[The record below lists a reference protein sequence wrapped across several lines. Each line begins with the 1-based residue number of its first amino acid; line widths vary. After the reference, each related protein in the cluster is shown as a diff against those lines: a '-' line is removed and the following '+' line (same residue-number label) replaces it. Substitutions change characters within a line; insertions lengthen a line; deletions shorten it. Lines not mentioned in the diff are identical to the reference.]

1 MTLSVNYAPAF
12 ANATVDSYLA
22 FWTNGFQTADHGAG
36 NTGGFSNGTFSGD
49 QYATSGSN
57 SSYAF
62 IADSDTSNGLNYVF
76 NPMLPASSTQNHYL
90 WGELDNVSLGQT
102 LGGGAGSDYTLSNFV
117 VTFEGLDLSAAQG
130 AGRVPGANDVHDVIY
145 GLMQGNTSA
154 LESVLDDLLAG
165 YGVSTNNT
173 FADISAALAAG
184 PSSTAASAEAVGV
197 QALPED
203 LALAA

>member
-1 MTLSVNYAPAF
+1 MTLSVTYSATF
-12 ANATVDSYLA
+12 ANVTVDSYLN
-22 FWTNGFQTADHGAG
+22 FWSTGFKTADHGAG

-76 NPMLPASSTQNHYL
+76 NPVLPASSTQNHYL
-90 WGELDNVSLGQT
+90 WGELDNVSLGQQ
-102 LGGGAGSDYTLSNFV
+102 LGGGGGSDYTLSNFV
-117 VTFEGLDLSAAQG
+117 VTFQGLDLSSALG
-130 AGRVPGANDVHDVIY
+130 AGRVEGANDVHDVIY

-154 LESVLDDLLAG
+154 LESVLDSLLAD
-165 YGVSTNNT
+165 YGVSTDNT

-184 PSSTAASAEAVGV
+184 PVSTASAEAVGV

>member
-1 MTLSVNYAPAF
+1 MTLSVNYAATF
-12 ANATVDSYLA
+12 ANVSVDSYLA
-22 FWTNGFQTADHGAG
+22 FWSTSFKTADHGSS

-49 QYATSGSN
+49 QYAISGSG

-76 NPMLPASSTQNHYL
+76 NPALPASSTQNHYL
-90 WGELDNVSLGQT
+90 WGELDNVSLGQQ
-102 LGGGAGSDYTLSNFV
+102 LGGGGGSDYSLSNFV
-117 VTFEGLDLSAAQG
+117 VTFGGLDLSSALG
-130 AGRVPGANDVHDVIY
+130 DGRVAGANDVHDVIY

-154 LESVLDDLLAG
+154 LESVLDNLLAD

-184 PSSTAASAEAVGV
+184 PVSTVSADAVGV